1 MAAADGPLGPL
12 FELAEADGL
21 GIKVGILA
29 GAVHTDKKGRTV
41 PVAEY
46 AMANEYGTRRI
57 PSRAAFRS
65 TADARMSEW
74 EDLLVTRLW
83 DGLDPRDA
91 LAQTGG
97 RMVEDLQEGINEWE
111 LPSNAPATIAR
122 KRSKQDN
129 PLVDSGDLVD
139 AVAFA
144 LTGPGESA

>member
-12 FELAEADGL
+12 FELAAADGL
-21 GIKVGILA
+21 GIKVGVLA
-29 GAVHTDKKGRTV
+29 GAMHTDEKGRTV

-57 PSRAAFRS
+57 PPRAAFRS

-83 DGLDPRDA
+83 DGVDPRDA
-91 LAQTGG
+91 LVQTGG
-97 RMVEDLQEGINEWE
+97 RMAADIQEAIDQWPDPPNK
-111 LPSNAPATIAR
+111 PSTIAR

-129 PLVDSGDLVD
+129 PLVDSGDLRK
-139 AVAFA
+139 AVNFA
-144 LTGPGESA
+144 LTGPGE

>member
-21 GIKVGILA
+21 GIKVGVLA
-29 GAVHTDKKGRTV
+29 GAMHTDEKGRSV

-57 PSRAAFRS
+57 PPRAAFRS
-65 TADARMSEW
+65 TADARISEW
-74 EDLLVTRLW
+74 EDLLATRLW

-97 RMVEDLQEGINEWE
+97 LVEIELASKPLQGVTHFTPCKDGPHE
-111 LPSNAPATIAR
+111 IAVR
-122 KRSKQDN
+122 VDKQRFF
-129 PLVDSGDLVD
+129 DSLFRV
-139 AVAFA
+139 F
-144 LTGPGESA
+144 EQ

>member
-21 GIKVGILA
+21 GIKVGVLA
-29 GAVHTDKKGRTV
+29 GAMHTDEKGRTV

-57 PSRAAFRS
+57 PPRAAFRS
-65 TADARMSEW
+65 TADARMGEW

-83 DGLDPRDA
+83 DGLNPRDA

-97 RMVEDLQEGINEWE
+97 RMVEDFREAIDQWRN
-111 LPSNAPATIAR
+111 PPNAPATIAR

-139 AVAFA
+139 AVDFA

>member
-21 GIKVGILA
+21 GIKVGVLA
-29 GAVHTDKKGRTV
+29 GAMHTDEKGRT
-41 PVAEY
+41 VAEY

-57 PSRAAFRS
+57 PPRAAFRS
-65 TADARMSEW
+65 TADARMGEW

-83 DGLDPRDA
+83 DGLNPRDA

-97 RMVEDLQEGINEWE
+97 RMVVDFREGIDQW
-111 LPSNAPATIAR
+111 LDPPNAPATIAR

-129 PLVDSGDLVD
+129 PLVDSGDLGD
-139 AVAFA
+139 AVDFA

>member
-21 GIKVGILA
+21 GIKVGVLA
-29 GAVHTDKKGRTV
+29 GAMHTDKKRRSV

-57 PSRAAFRS
+57 PPRAAFRS

-83 DGLDPRDA
+83 DGLNPRDA
-91 LAQTGG
+91 LVQTGG
-97 RMVEDLQEGINEWE
+97 RMAADIQEAIDQWPDPPNK
-111 LPSNAPATIAR
+111 PSTIAR

-129 PLVDSGDLVD
+129 PLVDSGDLRK
-139 AVAFA
+139 AVNFA
-144 LTGPGESA
+144 LTGPGE